1 MKKSTT
7 KTNTQSQ
14 TEAIAEAKAL
24 MEELGYSAERLS
36 TLEIEESDPLY
47 AAMHRAKRTKKFEY
61 D

>member
-1 MKKSTT
+1 VKKSAA

-24 MEELGYSAERLS
+24 MEEFGYSAERLS
-36 TLEIEESDPLY
+36 MLEIPESDPLY
-47 AAMHRAKRTKKFEY
+47 TAMHRAKKTKKFEY